1 MECQYIW
8 KIKERQIRYP
18 VDLSGID
25 RTSSRRVHGKRKIR
39 EKGNSIRFKHFGR
52 VTEFL
57 INFDKDLDENIF
69 TLSSRFRESF
79 PR

>member
-25 RTSSRRVHGKRKIR
+25 RTFSRRIHRKRKIK
-39 EKGNSIRFKHFGR
+39 ETGNSIRSNHFDR
-52 VTEFL
+52 LTEFL
-57 INFDKDLDENIF
+57 INFDKGLDENIF
-69 TLSSRFRESF
+69 TLSSRFRELF